1 MRVCGCVDLISL
13 CYAAATMSRPPRSV
27 LRLALAAAL
36 LVVLGS
42 ATRLTSQP
50 AGPQEQPARWLK
62 GNTHTHT
69 TESDGDSSPDV
80 VTGWYR
86 EHGYQFLVLS
96 DHNVLTS
103 IEALSALYGKD
114 DEFLLIKGEE
124 VTDAFDGRPVHING
138 LDVAEK
144 VVPQKGSSLLDVIQ
158 RNVDEIRRV
167 RGVPHINHPNFRWA
181 FSTEDLRQVRN
192 MRLLEIFNGHPQ
204 VNNLGGGGVPGLE
217 EVWDAIL
224 SSGMLMYGIAVDDAH
239 TFKQPGNPAVAGPG
253 RGWVMVRAERLEARA
268 ILQAL
273 EDGRFYSSTGVE
285 LSDYL
290 VTPRGMTVTVKK
302 DAWAKYRIQFIG
314 RGGRVLHE
322 ALDSPADYVFRGD
335 EGYVRAKVIESNGRV
350 AWCQPVL
357 VGK

>member
-1 MRVCGCVDLISL
+1 
-13 CYAAATMSRPPRSV
+13 MSRPPSSL
-27 LRLALAAAL
+27 LRLALAATL
-36 LVVLGS
+36 LVVLAS
-42 ATRLTSQP
+42 ATRLAPPP
-50 AGPQEQPARWLK
+50 AAGQTGPPLRWLK

-80 VTGWYR
+80 VTRWYR

-96 DHNVLTS
+96 DHNVLTA
-103 IEALSALYGKD
+103 IDALAALHGKD
-114 DEFLLIKGEE
+114 NEFLLIKGEE

-144 VVPQKGSSLLDVIQ
+144 VVPQKGSSLLDVLQ

-167 RGVPHINHPNFRWA
+167 RGVPHVNHPNFRWA

-224 SSGMLMYGIAVDDAH
+224 SSGTLMYGIAVDDAH

-273 EDGRFYSSTGVE
+273 EQGQFYASTGVE
-285 LSDYL
+285 LSDY
-290 VTPRGMTVTVKK
+290 VATPRGMTVTVKK

-322 ALDSPADYVFRGD
+322 ALDSPADYVFKGD

-350 AWCQPVL
+350 AWCQPVS
-357 VGK
+357 VGAGLNPEP

>member
-1 MRVCGCVDLISL
+1 M
-13 CYAAATMSRPPRSV
+13 
-27 LRLALAAAL
+27 
-36 LVVLGS
+36 
-42 ATRLTSQP
+42 TR
-50 AGPQEQPARWLK
+50 
-62 GNTHTHT
+62 
-69 TESDGDSSPDV
+69 
-80 VTGWYR
+80 WYR

-103 IEALSALYGKD
+103 IEALSALHGKD

-124 VTDAFDGRPVHING
+124 VTDAFGGRPVHING
-138 LDVAEK
+138 LDVGAK
-144 VVPQKGSSLLDVIQ
+144 VDPQRGTSLLDVLQ

-181 FSTEDLRQVRN
+181 FSTEELRQVRN

-224 SSGMLMYGIAVDDAH
+224 SSGTLMYGIAVDDAH

-273 EDGRFYSSTGVE
+273 EDGRFYASTGVE
-285 LSDYL
+285 LSDY
-290 VTPRGMTVTVKK
+290 VATARG
-302 DAWAKYRIQFIG
+302 DDRH
-314 RGGRVLHE
+314 REEGRVGE
-322 ALDSPADYVFRGD
+322 VPDSVHRPRAAACCTKRSTARPTTCSRAMRGTC
-335 EGYVRAKVIESNGRV
+335 GPRSSRATA
-350 AWCQPVL
+350 AWRGASRCWSVH
-357 VGK
+357 

>member
-1 MRVCGCVDLISL
+1 MCVCRYVDDISL
-13 CYAAATMSRPPRSV
+13 CYASATMSSPAPGTV
-27 LRLALAAAL
+27 RLTLGAVL
-36 LVVLGS
+36 LVALVS
-42 ATRLTSQP
+42 AARVPPPS
-50 AGPQEQPARWLK
+50 AGQALPARWLK

-80 VTGWYR
+80 VTRWYR

-103 IEALSALYGKD
+103 IEALSALHGKD

-124 VTDAFDGRPVHING
+124 VTDKFGDAPVHING
-138 LDVAEK
+138 LDVSAK
-144 VVPQKGSSLLDVIQ
+144 VDPQGGTSLLDVLQ
-158 RNVDEIRRV
+158 RNVEAIRRV
-167 RGVPHINHPNFRWA
+167 RGVPHVNHPNFRWA
-181 FSTEDLRQVRN
+181 FSTEELRQVRN

-224 SSGMLMYGIAVDDAH
+224 SSGTLMYGIAVDDAH

-273 EDGRFYSSTGVE
+273 EEGRFYASTGVE
-285 LSDYL
+285 LADY
-290 VTPRGMTVTVKK
+290 VATNRAMTVTVKQ
-302 DAWAKYRIQFIG
+302 DTWAKYRIQFIG
-314 RGGRVLHE
+314 KGGRILHE
-322 ALDSPADYVFRGD
+322 ALASPAEYVFRGD
-335 EGYVRAKVIESNGRV
+335 ETYVRAKVIESNGRV

-357 VGK
+357 VGR